1 MHDKHH
7 KEYEP
12 IEVEGFFRVDH
23 NLICI
28 GIMLGIGR
36 WIALQF
42 GADDPLPDT
51 SLGAA
56 LEAILQALRS
66 HLAAAIAIFA
76 VCVGGTLS
84 AAGAGEIEWPSALR
98 RNGRGPR
105 ADSLPPLN
113 TDARMAE
120 ARLNRVV
127 ARINAMPADLR
138 EEASIEL
145 RGIEERHLPALR
157 KAHRKARATVPP
169 ASPQA
174 EALDNDYA
182 ASLHRMSG
190 TLEKLASRS
199 EDLGRERLTWQTLV
213 IEERFPATS
222 RETD

>member
-7 KEYEP
+7 KANEP

-23 NLICI
+23 YLIYV
-28 GIMLGIGR
+28 GVMLGIGR
-36 WIALQF
+36 IVALQF
-42 GADDPLPDT
+42 GADDPVPDT
-51 SLGAA
+51 FTGAA

-84 AAGAGEIEWPSALR
+84 ASGAGEIEWPSASR
-98 RNGRGPR
+98 RSGRNPR
-105 ADSLPPLN
+105 GDSLPPLN

-120 ARLNRVV
+120 ARLNRVI
-127 ARINAMPADLR
+127 ARINAMPSDLR
-138 EEASIEL
+138 EEASIEIA
-145 RGIEERHLPALR
+145 GVENRHLPALR
-157 KAHRKARATVPP
+157 EAHRKARATVSP

-174 EALDNDYA
+174 EVLDNNYA
-182 ASLHRMSG
+182 GSIDRMSA
-190 TLEKLASRS
+190 TLEQLAARS
-199 EDLGRERLTWQTLV
+199 EELGRERLAWQTLV

>member
-7 KEYEP
+7 RAYEP

-23 NLICI
+23 YLIYV
-28 GIMLGIGR
+28 GVMLGIGR

-56 LEAILQALRS
+56 LEAILQGLRS

-84 AAGAGEIEWPSALR
+84 AAGAGEIEWPSASR
-98 RNGRGPR
+98 RNGRDPS
-105 ADSLPPLN
+105 ADSPPPLN

-120 ARLNRVV
+120 ARLSRVI

-145 RGIEERHLPALR
+145 GGIEERHLPALR
-157 KAHRKARATVPP
+157 NAHRKARATVSP

-174 EALDNDYA
+174 EALDNNYA
-182 ASLHRMSG
+182 ASIDRMSA
-190 TLEKLASRS
+190 TLEELAARS
-199 EDLGRERLTWQTLV
+199 EELGRERLAWQTLV

-222 RETD
+222 READ